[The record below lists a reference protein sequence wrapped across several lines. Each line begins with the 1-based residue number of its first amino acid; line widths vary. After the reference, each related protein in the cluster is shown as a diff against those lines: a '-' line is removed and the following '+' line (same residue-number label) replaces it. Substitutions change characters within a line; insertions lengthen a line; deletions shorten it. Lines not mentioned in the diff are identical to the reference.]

1 MTLFAHALNPV
12 FEERC
17 SLNDELE
24 VRVCVLT
31 VFIKTKLEAE
41 LQLIEEKHQS
51 KKRKFAEGSEQ
62 FHDEYMKVID
72 LNG

>member
-1 MTLFAHALNPV
+1 M
-12 FEERC
+12 
-17 SLNDELE
+17 
-24 VRVCVLT
+24 CVLT